1 MIPANIEKI
10 LLSVEK
16 PSRYSG
22 GELFQIIKDKPK
34 VRIAISYPDLYEIGM
49 ANHGVKIL
57 YAAANNVEDVACE
70 RVFAA
75 APDFS
80 AILKES
86 KIPLYTLESFTPL
99 SQCTMI
105 AFNVS
110 HELLYTNILQIL
122 DLGNI
127 PLYSHERSNDMPIV
141 MGGGEAISNYSP
153 LSPFLDCIFVG
164 EGDEAFSE
172 IAQSLKESADKNLN
186 RTQTIDALCRISG
199 VYRVDAPVK
208 KRRVYRGNPLDPVR
222 PVIPSTRISQDR
234 GVIEVMRGCSNL
246 CKFCH
251 AGYFNLPHRAFDPI
265 AVADRARELIKASGY
280 NEITF
285 LSLSISDYKD
295 IIALLN
301 NVLPEF
307 NEQGISVSLP
317 SLKVDLR
324 TLPIISLTSDI
335 RKSSLTFA
343 IETGSEDMRR
353 LIYKNLSIDEFTT
366 IVENIFSG
374 KWDTIKIYFM
384 IGLPGFREYDEAAAI
399 IDLLFKVDA
408 IGRKRKKINATIS
421 PFIPKPH
428 TPFEREEMADEQYLL
443 DTVRKIKSTMP
454 KRIAIKNHFIKS
466 SRLEGLLAR
475 GDAALSNTIVT
486 AYKKGAVLDSWD
498 EHSRFDLWDEAIK
511 ETIPD
516 IQQYYKK
523 REATDVLPW
532 SSIDTCYD
540 TVKERMISRKAPEKT
555 ISKSFSQEIESQKI
569 IDGYEL
575 FKKRFET
582 KKRYRFVLSKTGRS
596 KYISHL
602 DFIEIVKRGLRII
615 NAPISFSQGFNKH
628 ERISAGFPL
637 PLGAESHSE
646 LLDADMWNEFA
657 FDVSTD
663 QSNIFPEGIKI
674 LSYAEQFSK
683 DSIMALTSA
692 FKYHIT
698 VKDASLRN
706 VIHQSLSDRI
716 ALHKKDKAGTP
727 RDVRYEDAVLSWEC
741 TDDTFT
747 LIIPAGTK
755 DAVRIDSLIT
765 QLALS
770 QALPSECI
778 IVKKAQLT
786 FNTENNGYL
795 PIE

>member
-22 GELFQIIKDKPK
+22 GELFQIIKETPK

-49 ANHGVKIL
+49 ANHGIKIL
-57 YAAANNVEDVACE
+57 YSAANKVDDVACE
-70 RVFAA
+70 RVFAV

-86 KIPLYTLESFTPL
+86 AIPIYTLESFTPL
-99 SQCTMI
+99 SQCTMV

-127 PLYSHERSNDMPIV
+127 PFYAHERGNDMPIV

-153 LSPFLDCIFVG
+153 LSPFLDCIFIG
-164 EGDEAFSE
+164 EGDEAFTE
-172 IAQSLKESADKNLN
+172 IAQSLKDSVGNKLT
-186 RTQTIDALCRISG
+186 RTQTIDALCAIEG

-208 KRRVYRGNPLDPVR
+208 KRRVYRGKPIDPVR
-222 PVIPSTRISQDR
+222 PVIPSMRISQDK

-251 AGYFNLPHRAFDPI
+251 AGYYNLPHRAFDPI
-265 AVADRARELIKASGY
+265 AVADRARELIKTSGY

-343 IETGSEDMRR
+343 IETGSEEMRR
-353 LIYKNLSIDEFTT
+353 FIYKNLSIDEFTT
-366 IVENIFSG
+366 IVENVFSG
-374 KWDTIKIYFM
+374 KWETIKIYFM
-384 IGLPGFREYDEAAAI
+384 IGLPGFREHDEAAAI
-399 IDLLFKVDA
+399 TDLLYKVDA
-408 IGRKRKKINATIS
+408 IGKKRKKINATIS

-428 TPFEREEMADEQYLL
+428 TPFEREEMASAEYLL

-454 KRIAIKNHFIKS
+454 RRISIKNHFIKS
-466 SRLEGLLAR
+466 SCLEGLLAR
-475 GDAALSNTIVT
+475 GDVALSKTIVA

-498 EHSRFDLWDEAIK
+498 EHFRFDIWDEAIK
-511 ETIPD
+511 ETIAD
-516 IQQYYKK
+516 IQPYYQK
-523 REATDVLPW
+523 RDSSDILPW
-532 SSIDTCYD
+532 SSIDSCYD
-540 TVKERMISRKAPEKT
+540 TVKERMIERKAPEHSS
-555 ISKSFSQEIESQKI
+555 SKSFSQEIDSQKI

-602 DFIEIVKRGLRII
+602 DFIEIVKRGFRII

-637 PLGAESHSE
+637 PLGVESHAE
-646 LLDADMWNEFA
+646 IIDADMWNEFSLDA
-657 FDVSTD
+657 SID
-663 QSNIFPEGIKI
+663 QSHVFPEGIKI
-674 LSYAEQFSK
+674 LSYTEQFSK

-692 FKYHIT
+692 FEYTVT
-698 VKDASLRN
+698 VKNTTLRN
-706 VIHQSLSDRI
+706 VIHESLSTPI
-716 ALHKKDKAGTP
+716 ALHKKDKAGTA
-727 RDVRYEDAVLSWEC
+727 RDVRYEDAILSWEC
-741 TDDTFT
+741 ENDTFK
-747 LIIPAGTK
+747 LVIPAGTK

-765 QLALS
+765 QLSLAHS
-770 QALPSECI
+770 LPTECI
-778 IVKKAQLT
+778 IIKKAQLA
-786 FNTENNGYL
+786 FNTEKNGYL